1 MRATILI
8 VSAAT
13 LLLPTATAAQAI
25 PQQAVPQAPMPD
37 GPGSVGFGRRL
48 TEEVCGE
55 CHRVTAGKP
64 ARPPP
69 MEEDA
74 TAPDLTERMTDPA
87 MTELA
92 LRSYLRTS
100 HPLMPNIR
108 LTPDE
113 TDDIVAYLMTL
124 KRGAR

>member
-1 MRATILI
+1 MRAAILI

-13 LLLPTATAAQAI
+13 LLLPTATTA
-25 PQQAVPQAPMPD
+25 QAVPQGAMSD
-37 GPGSVGFGRRL
+37 GPGSVGYGRRL
-48 TEEVCGE
+48 AEEICGE

-64 ARPPP
+64 AKPPP